1 MKKIVVAVV
10 IAIWCVPSATLAG
23 ERVGDAALGAVSG
36 AVVLGPVGAV
46 AGAVIG
52 YTAGPSIADSW
63 GLKRSESRQ
72 SAKLLPKTTSKRVSS
87 TQVNPPADPRRG
99 ASARDVPMPP
109 VKPSAHSDDAKLP
122 INGLEM

>member
-1 MKKIVVAVV
+1 MKKIVVAAV
-10 IAIWCVPSATLAG
+10 IAIWCVPSATVAG
-23 ERVGDAALGAVSG
+23 ERVGDAALGGLSG

-63 GLKRSESRQ
+63 RLRRSDPAICEAIPQ
-72 SAKLLPKTTSKRVSS
+72 DYIQTSIFHASKS
-87 TQVNPPADPRRG
+87 PADPRRG
-99 ASARDVPMPP
+99 ASARDVPTPP
-109 VKPSAHSDDAKLP
+109 VKPNAHSDDAKLP